1 MATTTASVTISSG
14 DLTADALSHSR
25 TATLNKAGQVTG
37 LDQTTGVARKIY
49 KSASIQ
55 TLFDS
60 ADYGQGDK
68 AHKIYLANPST
79 VSSEYFTLSVGDLS
93 ATPQVIGRLYA
104 GDWCL
109 LPWTP
114 ATSNTPVAEIG
125 ITPSVAT
132 AMTLEYLLIFEE

>member
-14 DLTADALSHSR
+14 DLTADALSLSR

-49 KSASIQ
+49 KSTSAQ
-55 TLFDS
+55 LLFNA

-79 VSSEYFTLSVGDLS
+79 VSSEYITVSVGDS
-93 ATPQVIGRLYA
+93 TATPQVVGRLYA

-114 ATSNTPVAEIG
+114 ATAAADIVV
-125 ITPSVAT
+125 TPSVST

>member
-14 DLTADALSHSR
+14 DLTADALSLSR

-49 KSASIQ
+49 KSTSAQ
-55 TLFDS
+55 LLFDG
-60 ADYGQGDK
+60 ADYGQGAK

-79 VSSEYFTLSVGDLS
+79 VSSEYFTVSIGDS
-93 ATPQVIGRLYA
+93 TATPEPLGRIYA

-109 LPWTP
+109 LPWSP
-114 ATSNTPVAEIG
+114 AADADDIV

>member
-14 DLTADALSHSR
+14 DLTADALSLSR

-37 LDQTTGVARKIY
+37 LDQTSGVARKIY

-60 ADYGQGDK
+60 AEYGQGDK

-109 LPWTP
+109 IPWTP
-114 ATSNTPVAEIG
+114 AASNSPVAEIG
-125 ITPSVAT
+125 ITPSVPT

>member
-14 DLTADALSHSR
+14 DLTADALSLSR
-25 TATLNKAGQVTG
+25 TASLNKAGQVTG
-37 LDQTTGVARKIY
+37 LDQTSGVARKIY
-49 KSASIQ
+49 KSTAAQ
-55 TLFDS
+55 LLFNA

-68 AHKIYLANPST
+68 AHKVYLANPST
-79 VSSEYFTLSVGDLS
+79 VSSEYITVSVGDS
-93 ATPQVIGRLYA
+93 TGTPQVIGRLYA

-114 ATSNTPVAEIG
+114 SADTADIVV
-125 ITPSVAT
+125 TPSVST

>member
-14 DLTADALSHSR
+14 DLTADALSLSR

-37 LDQTTGVARKIY
+37 LDQTSGVARKIY
-49 KSASIQ
+49 KSTSIQ

-60 ADYGQGDK
+60 AEYGQGDK

-79 VSSEYFTLSVGDLS
+79 VSSEYFTVSIGDS
-93 ATPQVIGRLYA
+93 TGTPEPLGRIYA

-109 LPWTP
+109 LPWSP
-114 ATSNTPVAEIG
+114 AAATDDIV
-125 ITPSVAT
+125 ITPSVST